1 MASERS
7 LESYRNQQK
16 PTGRHT
22 CVPGPVLASASG
34 FGPQASPA
42 VAKALGP
49 GAVQASPAVALSLG
63 PWPGAGL
70 SGRASGP
77 GAGASL
83 SGLGFRLHG
92 RCQPVWL

>member
-34 FGPQASPA
+34 FGPQAWCRPLGLWLHLQAPGPA
-42 VAKALGP
+42 
-49 GAVQASPAVALSLG
+49 
-63 PWPGAGL
+63 
-70 SGRASGP
+70 
-77 GAGASL
+77 
-83 SGLGFRLHG
+83 
-92 RCQPVWL
+92 